1 MSHSEPATGPGR
13 HRRAWMWAALILT
26 VLVLLL
32 VALVALA
39 PFEGRP
45 APEEAEGPWAYV
57 TVFAL
62 VLGDAVIPIL
72 PGETTLNTA
81 STLAAQGFLE
91 LGWVMVAGA
100 AGAVLGDSSLY
111 WIARRNRGRMERQL
125 TAALANEKVATA
137 MEVIGSSAAALLVFG
152 RYVPGLRFVVNASLG
167 LAGHPY
173 GEFLR
178 WSAVGGVAWSIYIC
192 GVAYAVGTALVA
204 NPLAAIVVAGLAS
217 SVAVVIVFF
226 VVSRRVRHIRRRAAE
241 EAGRP
246 E

>member
-1 MSHSEPATGPGR
+1 
-13 HRRAWMWAALILT
+13 MWAGLALT

-45 APEEAEGPWAYV
+45 APEEPDGPWAYV

-100 AGAVLGDSSLY
+100 AGAVLGDSALY
-111 WIARRNRGRMERQL
+111 WIARRNRSRMERQL
-125 TAALANEKVATA
+125 TAALANEKVATG

-217 SVAVVIVFF
+217 SVAVVIVF
-226 VVSRRVRHIRRRAAE
+226 VIVSRRVRHIRRRAVE

>member
-1 MSHSEPATGPGR
+1 MSLSGPGVGPRR
-13 HRRAWMWAALILT
+13 HRRAWMWAVLALT
-26 VLVLLL
+26 ALVLLL

-45 APEEAEGPWAYV
+45 APEEADGPWPYV
-57 TVFAL
+57 AVFAL
-62 VLGDAVIPIL
+62 VLGDAIIPIL

-100 AGAVLGDSSLY
+100 AGAVIGDSALY
-111 WIARRNRGRMERQL
+111 WIARRNRDRMQGQL
-125 TAALANEKVATA
+125 TAAMANEKVAMG

-167 LAGHPY
+167 LRGHPY
-173 GEFLR
+173 GEFVR

-192 GVAYAVGTALVA
+192 GVAYAVGTALVD

-217 SVAVVIVFF
+217 SVAVVIVF
-226 VVSRRVRHIRRRAAE
+226 VIVGRRVRRIRR
-241 EAGRP
+241 EADGVRP
-246 E
+246 A

>member
-1 MSHSEPATGPGR
+1 MSHPGPGVAPGR
-13 HRRAWMWAALILT
+13 HRRAWMWAAVALAA
-26 VLVLLL
+26 LVLLL
-32 VALVALA
+32 VAVVVLA

-45 APEEAEGPWAYV
+45 ALEEADTPWPYV
-57 TVFAL
+57 AVFGL
-62 VLGDAVIPIL
+62 VLGDAIIPIL

-100 AGAVLGDSSLY
+100 AGAVIGDSALY
-111 WIARRNRGRMERQL
+111 WIARRNRDRMQDQL
-125 TAALANEKVATA
+125 SAAMANEKVTMA

-192 GVAYAVGTALVA
+192 GVAYAVGTALVD
-204 NPLAAIVVAGLAS
+204 NPLAAIVVSAMAS
-217 SVAVVIVFF
+217 SVAVAIVFVIVA
-226 VVSRRVRHIRRRAAE
+226 RRVRRLRR
-241 EAGRP
+241 EANSGQP
-246 E
+246 G

>member
-1 MSHSEPATGPGR
+1 
-13 HRRAWMWAALILT
+13 MWAALALV

-32 VALVALA
+32 VVLVAVA

-45 APEEAEGPWAYV
+45 APQEAEGPWAYL

-62 VLGDAVIPIL
+62 VFGDAVIPIL
-72 PGETTLNTA
+72 PGETTLNAA

-100 AGAVLGDSSLY
+100 AGAVLGDSALY

-125 TAALANEKVATA
+125 TAAMANEKVATA
-137 MEVIGSSAAALLVFG
+137 MEVIGSSAASLLVFG
-152 RYVPGLRFVVNASLG
+152 RYVPGLRFVVNATLG

-192 GVAYAVGTALVA
+192 GVAFAVGTALVD
-204 NPLAAIVVAGLAS
+204 NPLAAVIIAGLAS
-217 SVAVVIVFF
+217 SVAVAIVF
-226 VVSRRVRHIRRRAAE
+226 VVVARRVRRIRREAADAGGRAE
-241 EAGRP
+241 
-246 E
+246 

>member
-1 MSHSEPATGPGR
+1 MSRSEPATELQRHGR
-13 HRRAWMWAALILT
+13 PWMWAALALL

-32 VALVALA
+32 AALVAIA

-45 APEEAEGPWAYV
+45 APQEAEGPWAYL

-62 VLGDAVIPIL
+62 VFGDAVIPIL
-72 PGETTLNTA
+72 PGETTLNAA

-100 AGAVLGDSSLY
+100 AGAVLGDSALY

-125 TAALANEKVATA
+125 TAAMANEKVATA
-137 MEVIGSSAAALLVFG
+137 MEVIGSSAASLLVFG
-152 RYVPGLRFVVNASLG
+152 RYVPGLRFVVNATLG

-178 WSAVGGVAWSIYIC
+178 WSAVGGVAWSMYIC
-192 GVAYAVGTALVA
+192 GVAYAVGTALVD
-204 NPLAAIVVAGLAS
+204 NPLAAVIIAGLAS
-217 SVAVVIVFF
+217 SVAVAIVF
-226 VVSRRVRHIRRRAAE
+226 VVVARRVRRIRREAA
-241 EAGRP
+241 ASGQP

>member
-1 MSHSEPATGPGR
+1 
-13 HRRAWMWAALILT
+13 MWAALALV

-32 VALVALA
+32 VVLVAVA

-45 APEEAEGPWAYV
+45 APQEAEGPWAYL

-62 VLGDAVIPIL
+62 VFGDAVIPIL
-72 PGETTLNTA
+72 PGETTLNAA

-100 AGAVLGDSSLY
+100 TGAVLGDSALY

-125 TAALANEKVATA
+125 TAAMANEKVATA
-137 MEVIGSSAAALLVFG
+137 MEVIGSSAASLLVFG
-152 RYVPGLRFVVNASLG
+152 RYVPGLRFVVNATLG

-192 GVAYAVGTALVA
+192 GVAYAVGTALVD
-204 NPLAAIVVAGLAS
+204 NPLAAVIVAGLAS
-217 SVAVVIVFF
+217 SVAVAIVF
-226 VVSRRVRHIRRRAAE
+226 VVVARRVRRIHREAAD
-241 EAGRP
+241 AGGHA

>member
-1 MSHSEPATGPGR
+1 
-13 HRRAWMWAALILT
+13 MWAALALV

-32 VALVALA
+32 VVLVAVA

-45 APEEAEGPWAYV
+45 APQEAEGPWAYL

-62 VLGDAVIPIL
+62 VFGDAVIPIL
-72 PGETTLNTA
+72 PGETTLNAA

-100 AGAVLGDSSLY
+100 AGAVLGDSALY

-125 TAALANEKVATA
+125 TAAMANEKVATA
-137 MEVIGSSAAALLVFG
+137 MEVIGSSAASLLVFG
-152 RYVPGLRFVVNASLG
+152 RYVPGLRFVVNATLG

-192 GVAYAVGTALVA
+192 GVAYAVGTALVD
-204 NPLAAIVVAGLAS
+204 NPLAAVIVAGLAS
-217 SVAVVIVFF
+217 SVAVAIVF
-226 VVSRRVRHIRRRAAE
+226 VVVARRVRRIHREAAAA
-241 EAGRP
+241 AGQP
-246 E
+246 AE

>member
-1 MSHSEPATGPGR
+1 MSHTEPATGRGR
-13 HRRAWMWAALILT
+13 HRRAWMWAALALL

-45 APEEAEGPWAYV
+45 ELEEAEGPWAYL

-62 VLGDAVIPIL
+62 VLGDAVVPIL
-72 PGETTLNTA
+72 PGETTLNAA

-100 AGAVLGDSSLY
+100 TGAVIGDSALY
-111 WIARRNRGRMERQL
+111 WIARRNRDRVQGRL
-125 TAALANEKVATA
+125 TAAMANDKVVTA

-173 GEFLR
+173 AEFVR

-192 GVAYAVGTALVA
+192 GVAYTVGTALVD

-217 SVAVVIVFF
+217 SVAVVIVF
-226 VVSRRVRHIRRRAAE
+226 VIVARRVRRIRRQAGG
-241 EAGRP
+241 GRP

>member
-1 MSHSEPATGPGR
+1 MSHSEPATRPDH
-13 HRRAWMWAALILT
+13 HRRAWMWAALVLL

-45 APEEAEGPWAYV
+45 APQEAEGPWAYL

-62 VLGDAVIPIL
+62 VFGDAVIPIL
-72 PGETTLNTA
+72 PGETTLNAA

-100 AGAVLGDSSLY
+100 AGAVLGDSALY

-125 TAALANEKVATA
+125 NAAMANEKVATA

-192 GVAYAVGTALVA
+192 GVAFAVGTALVD
-204 NPLAAIVVAGLAS
+204 NPLAAIVIAGLAS
-217 SVAVVIVFF
+217 SVAVAIVF
-226 VVSRRVRHIRRRAAE
+226 VVVARRVRRIRREAA
-241 EAGRP
+241 AGGQP

>member
-13 HRRAWMWAALILT
+13 HRRAWMWAALALL

-45 APEEAEGPWAYV
+45 APEEADGPLPYV
-57 TVFAL
+57 AVFAL
-62 VLGDAVIPIL
+62 VLGDAIIPIL

-100 AGAVLGDSSLY
+100 AGAVIGDSALY
-111 WIARRNRGRMERQL
+111 WIARRNRDRMQGRL
-125 TAALANEKVATA
+125 TAAMANEKVAMG

-167 LAGHPY
+167 LRGHPY
-173 GEFLR
+173 GEFVR

-192 GVAYAVGTALVA
+192 GVAYAVGTALVD

-217 SVAVVIVFF
+217 SVAVVIVF
-226 VVSRRVRHIRRRAAE
+226 VIVGRRVRRIRR
-241 EAGRP
+241 EADGVRP
-246 E
+246 EKR